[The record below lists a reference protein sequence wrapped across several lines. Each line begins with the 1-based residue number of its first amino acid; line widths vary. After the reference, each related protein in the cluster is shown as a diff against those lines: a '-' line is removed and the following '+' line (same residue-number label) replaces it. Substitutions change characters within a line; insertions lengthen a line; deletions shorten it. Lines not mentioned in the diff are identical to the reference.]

1 MGFWFILRGIA
12 KEFFGL
18 SFWDSL
24 ARFSLEG
31 YGWQRIVTALTSRLT
46 LQFRAC

>member
-1 MGFWFILRGIA
+1 MGFSFILRGIA

-24 ARFSLEG
+24 EKG
-31 YGWQRIVTALTSRLT
+31 MVGKDTALTFKINSPV
-46 LQFRAC
+46 QSIPV